1 MLDKNTLLEFF
12 YKGIK
17 SVDNLK
23 IGTEHE
29 KFILN
34 KDTLAPLNYYE
45 KNGIL
50 DVFKSLM
57 EYGWLP
63 VTEGEKETIIGLRL
77 NNQSISLEPSG
88 QIELSGKPLNNIH
101 ETCDEI
107 TNHLN
112 QMKKIS
118 TKHNFILL
126 GMGVEPSL
134 ALKNFTLM
142 PKDRYNIMNN
152 YMSITGT
159 KGLDMMKRTCSTQ
172 INFDFHSE
180 EDMIKKFRVLMSLES
195 IGTAIFANS
204 PFEYRKLSSYKSLR
218 SYFWQKTD
226 NERTGILPFIFNE
239 DFNFEKYVEY
249 ALKVPMYFVKR
260 NNKYIDV
267 TGSNFKDFIKGDLK
281 KLKGVKATYEDWS
294 DHLTTL
300 FPQVRLKQVLEIRS
314 MDACSW
320 KEICSQPA
328 FWTGI
333 IYDQDSLDEAW
344 DICNKWTNDDRLY
357 LYNNVPK
364 YGLQTKFKKNNVLE
378 IAKIF
383 FDLSLRGLRNRNF
396 KSKKYEYNETKYLD
410 VLSRNLAKGQSPA
423 DISIDDLKKENNK
436 NFNII
441 YKENIF

>member
-118 TKHNFILL
+118 AKHNFILL

-142 PKDRYNIMNN
+142 PKDRYNIMSN

-260 NNKYIDV
+260 NNRYKY
-267 TGSNFKDFIKGDLK
+267 
-281 KLKGVKATYEDWS
+281 
-294 DHLTTL
+294 
-300 FPQVRLKQVLEIRS
+300 
-314 MDACSW
+314 
-320 KEICSQPA
+320 
-328 FWTGI
+328 
-333 IYDQDSLDEAW
+333 
-344 DICNKWTNDDRLY
+344 KW
-357 LYNNVPK
+357 
-364 YGLQTKFKKNNVLE
+364 
-378 IAKIF
+378 
-383 FDLSLRGLRNRNF
+383 
-396 KSKKYEYNETKYLD
+396 
-410 VLSRNLAKGQSPA
+410 
-423 DISIDDLKKENNK
+423 
-436 NFNII
+436 
-441 YKENIF
+441 